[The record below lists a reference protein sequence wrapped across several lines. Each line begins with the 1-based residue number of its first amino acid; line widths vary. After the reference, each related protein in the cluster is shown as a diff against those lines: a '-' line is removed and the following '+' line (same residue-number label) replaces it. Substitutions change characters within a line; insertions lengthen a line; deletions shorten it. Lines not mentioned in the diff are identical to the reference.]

1 MANLELFYFESCPF
15 CQHVLAIIDQLNLK
29 VNYSDIMNSMDKRSQ
44 LINDTGRSTV
54 PCLYINGEPM
64 FESQDIIR
72 WLKDNAHS
80 LEKNA

>member
-1 MANLELFYFESCPF
+1 MAKLELFYFEACPF

-29 VNYSDIMNSMDKRSQ
+29 VNYSDIMNSLDKRSQ

-64 FESQDIIR
+64 FESQDIIS
-72 WLKDNAHS
+72 WLKNNAPS

>member
-1 MANLELFYFESCPF
+1 
-15 CQHVLAIIDQLNLK
+15 
-29 VNYSDIMNSMDKRSQ
+29 MNSMDKRSQ

>member
-1 MANLELFYFESCPF
+1 MAKLELFYFESCPF
-15 CQHVLAIIDQLNLK
+15 CQHVLVIINQLNLK
-29 VNYSDIMNSMDKRSQ
+29 INYSDIMNSSDKRSQ

-54 PCLYINGEPM
+54 PCLYIDGRPM

-72 WLKDNAHS
+72 WLKDNAHN